1 MGPNKEAN
9 DLLSVLVLSC
19 ATAKIVLVLTPT
31 NTLQPVTPDSPHDIV
46 CASVFSPIL
55 KKTAVILMFIRCQ
68 PRPMQ
73 TQSLYLYVILTE
85 LVVVCII
92 MGFCAKSIFNMCN
105 KRQVAPLYLTVAGV
119 DNLISISAAL
129 QAFVEQ
135 QNT

>member
-19 ATAKIVLVLTPT
+19 AMAKIVLVLTPT
-31 NTLQPVTPDSPHDIV
+31 NTLQTVTLDIV

-55 KKTAVILMFIRCQ
+55 KKPAVILMFIRCQ

-73 TQSLYLYVILTE
+73 TKSLYLYVILTE

-119 DNLISISAAL
+119 ANLISISAAL